1 MSKTTALF
9 NEHQKLNP
17 QWIDFGEWKMPL
29 NYGSQI
35 EEHCAVR
42 SHVGIFDVSHMGIVD
57 IQGKKAKPL
66 LRYALANDID
76 KLQSGGE
83 ALYSCM
89 LNESGGIID
98 DLIVYFFNPEYYRII
113 WNASRHDADFAWLSN
128 IIKLK
133 AFKATLQ
140 NRKDLSMIA
149 VQGPDSIS
157 IASNIF
163 SENLEKFQN
172 LKPFHF
178 FCDDDLCFARTGY
191 TGEMGLEI
199 TAPHKKLVKIWQH
212 FIAATVQ
219 PCGLG
224 ARDTLRLEAG
234 LNLYGND
241 MTEKTSPLVSNLGWT
256 VSWTDPD
263 RDFIGKEAL
272 LKEKEKG
279 NLPKLVGLVL
289 KDKGMIRPQQQVSLP
304 GGEHGVIT
312 SAGYSP
318 LLNTAIGLARIP
330 DIDAQHGT
338 VDYRNHQLKV
348 DIVKPIF
355 VSQGKSILT

>member
-17 QWIDFGEWKMPL
+17 QWVDFGEWKMPL

-42 SHVGIFDVSHMGIVD
+42 SHLGIFDVSHMGIVD
-57 IQGKKAKPL
+57 VHGDDAKPL
-66 LRYALANDID
+66 LRYALANDVD

-89 LNESGGIID
+89 LNESGGVVD
-98 DLIVYFFNPEYYRII
+98 DLIVYYFNNEYYRII
-113 WNASRHDADFAWLSN
+113 WNASRRDHDFAWLSN

-133 AFKATLQ
+133 KFKATLKK
-140 NRKDLSMIA
+140 RTDLSMIA
-149 VQGPDSIS
+149 IQGPDSIS

-172 LKPFHF
+172 LQPFHF

-191 TGEMGLEI
+191 TGEIGLEI
-199 TAPHKKLVKIWQH
+199 IAPHKKLIKIWQN
-212 FIAATVQ
+212 FIASAAQ

-234 LNLYGND
+234 FNLYGND
-241 MTEKTSPLVSNLGWT
+241 MTEKTSPLTSNLAWT
-256 VSWTDPD
+256 VSWTDPK

-272 LKEKEKG
+272 KQEKEKG
-279 NLPKLVGLVL
+279 NLEKLVGLVL
-289 KDKGMIRPQQQVSLP
+289 KDKGMLRTHQVISFP
-304 GGEHGVIT
+304 DGETGIIT

-318 LLNTAIGLARIP
+318 ILNTTIGLARIP
-330 DIDAQHGT
+330 NINAKHGT
-338 VDYRNHQLKV
+338 VNYRNHQLNV
-348 DIVKPIF
+348 DIVAPAF
-355 VSQGKSILT
+355 VRQGKSILT